1 MNEQNNIL
9 NIKYLELKKQNMQ
22 GGSNNRVLDI
32 DHVMFPIYNN
42 NKFLNEV
49 ASEYS
54 KNKEYKYSIGPQEHS
69 YKGIYLYSK
78 NFYVEHLST
87 VKSEYYWSNS
97 LAIILDKKYWS
108 YYKNPVIINDNF
120 MTPKFGCGYFFVNPE
135 YKFTNKKKLKS
146 SYDNFT
152 IYISKKLKKE
162 LTKIAGL
169 KWLLPYYLK
178 SNSKLCQPYD
188 IIVKDNNKIIGP
200 LFQTNSQEI

>member
-1 MNEQNNIL
+1 
-9 NIKYLELKKQNMQ
+9 MQ